1 MRQVIA
7 DRDDV
12 VFFTSMTGNK
22 LTNEEEYSFMDV
34 LNLILYWRKTIR
46 FTADYV
52 RDHDKPV

>member
-12 VFFTSMTGNK
+12 VFFTSMTENK
-22 LTNEEEYSFMDV
+22 LTDEEEYSFMDV
-34 LNLILYWRKTIR
+34 LNLILYWRETIP

-52 RDHDKPV
+52 REHDKPV